1 MEKVN
6 RLIAKYAVLAGL
18 GVMVVG
24 ILLASGNRASD
35 NAGGIS
41 VTLLGLGL
49 VIAGRKP

>member
-24 ILLASGNRASD
+24 ILLASGKPGDQAVGV
-35 NAGGIS
+35 A
-41 VTLLGLGL
+41 VTIGGLGL